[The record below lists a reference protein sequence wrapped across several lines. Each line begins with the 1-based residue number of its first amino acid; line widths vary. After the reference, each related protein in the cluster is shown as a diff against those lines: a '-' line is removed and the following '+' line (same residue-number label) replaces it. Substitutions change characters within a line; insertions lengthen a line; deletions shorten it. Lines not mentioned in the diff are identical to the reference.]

1 MNYSWTYLGQFG
13 LVLSPPVG
21 ARNLKPKFHVICHW
35 VEMQEEE
42 CITDKKHITAVLVK
56 GCLVSLLQY
65 GTPIGSFKQ
74 QSFFFSLVAVWQR
87 QRNLRREH
95 VVRRWRLASLPCW
108 VPANSLVGCLQ
119 NLGVPRPT
127 EAFQGNGQPLLIASL
142 CTDKLQH
149 TQTPIKQ
156 WTNLMSKNLI

>member
-1 MNYSWTYLGQFG
+1 MD
-13 LVLSPPVG
+13 LSRSIWSCFESPCRCKKLKTEIS
-21 ARNLKPKFHVICHW
+21 RNMPLSRNAGRGVHHRH
-35 VEMQEEE
+35 
-42 CITDKKHITAVLVK
+42 KKHITAVK
-56 GCLVSLLQY
+56 RCLVSLLQY

-74 QSFFFSLVAVWQR
+74 QSFFFSVVAVWQR